1 MTTICKNAF
10 AKVNTSLVLGKK
22 RHDGYHEIKTVMLQ
36 ISLHDKIEFR
46 QTEEKSSLEIKGE
59 LSGGISVLEDNL
71 ILKAL
76 NNIKKIAQIN
86 DNYKIILTK
95 NIPSQAGLG
104 GGSSDAGAVISFI
117 KEKYNLPI
125 EYAQKSAEET
135 GSDVPFFLYGGRA
148 LSEGRGEIITP
159 LPNIE
164 KLYLILI
171 IPNFGISTPEAY
183 GLWDKYALKHEITD
197 NIKIDT
203 NIFENDFEK
212 ALKEKYP
219 QIEEI
224 KNMLKSEKATHALL
238 TGSGSTV
245 CGFFNSEK
253 IRDIAFD
260 NLKKHIN
267 LEYKMIISET
277 L

>member
-59 LSGGISVLEDNL
+59 LSGGISVSEDNL

-117 KEKYNLPI
+117 KKNIIYQLNMHKNLP
-125 EYAQKSAEET
+125 
-135 GSDVPFFLYGGRA
+135 
-148 LSEGRGEIITP
+148 
-159 LPNIE
+159 E
-164 KLYLILI
+164 KLEVMFLSFYTVEGLYLKV
-171 IPNFGISTPEAY
+171 E
-183 GLWDKYALKHEITD
+183 
-197 NIKIDT
+197 
-203 NIFENDFEK
+203 EK
-212 ALKEKYP
+212 L
-219 QIEEI
+219 
-224 KNMLKSEKATHALL
+224 
-238 TGSGSTV
+238 
-245 CGFFNSEK
+245 
-253 IRDIAFD
+253 
-260 NLKKHIN
+260 
-267 LEYKMIISET
+267 
-277 L
+277 

>member
-22 RHDGYHEIKTVMLQ
+22 RPDGYHNIKTVMIQ

-46 QTEEKSSLEIKGE
+46 QTDKTSSLKIKGE
-59 LSGGISVLEDNL
+59 MSGGISISEDNL

-76 NNIKKIAQIN
+76 NNIKNIANIN
-86 DNYKIILTK
+86 DNYEITLTK

-104 GGSSDAGAVISFI
+104 GGSSDAGTVISFI

-159 LPNIE
+159 LSNIS
-164 KLYLILI
+164 KLYLIII

-183 GLWDKYALKHEITD
+183 KLWDDYYSKSQINE
-197 NIKIDT
+197 NFKIDT
-203 NIFENDFEK
+203 KIFNNDFEK

-224 KNMLKSEKATHALL
+224 KQILNKEKATNTLL
-238 TGSGSTV
+238 TGSGSAV
-245 CGFFNSEK
+245 CGFFNSKEIRNNAFNNIKKYLNLDYK
-253 IRDIAFD
+253 I
-260 NLKKHIN
+260 LS
-267 LEYKMIISET
+267 SET
-277 L
+277 I